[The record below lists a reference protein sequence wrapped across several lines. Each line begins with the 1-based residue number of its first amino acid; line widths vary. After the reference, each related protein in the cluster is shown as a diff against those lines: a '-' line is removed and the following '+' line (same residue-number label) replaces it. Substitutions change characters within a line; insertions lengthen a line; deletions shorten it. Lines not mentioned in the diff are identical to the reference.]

1 MNPGPETIDQMVAIG
16 SPHYFMYLGLLSASR
31 GVDFLS
37 TWLATP
43 SLQLEANPI
52 AKKLGW
58 RWGMVVNLAVCL
70 VLACWPLPAIMVIT
84 TSLLVGARN
93 FQSAWLMR
101 TLGET
106 QYRSWIGERLAE
118 ANRVVFVFCIIA
130 QSLLTA
136 AVGAVLIFS
145 SHERLVPFGIGG
157 GLVAYAAA
165 VTFFSL
171 LSGWR
176 AWRQAG

>member
-1 MNPGPETIDQMVAIG
+1 MTDQMVTIG
-16 SPHYFMYLGLLSASR
+16 SPQYFMYLGLLLGSR
-31 GVDFLS
+31 GMDFLS

-52 AKKLGW
+52 ARKLGW
-58 RWGMVVNLAVCL
+58 KWGMAVNLVVCV

-84 TSLLVGARN
+84 SSLLVAARN

-101 TLGET
+101 TLGEAR
-106 QYRSWIGERLAE
+106 YRSWIVERLAE
-118 ANRVVFVFCIIA
+118 SNRVVFVFCVLA

-136 AVGAVLIFS
+136 AVGGALMLAS
-145 SHERLVPFGIGG
+145 RG
-157 GLVAYAAA
+157 GLVPLAIGAGMVTYAVA

-176 AWRQAG
+176 VWRQAG